1 MVVTSPFAVSLDL
14 HTWLPV
20 AAMVSHG
27 CALGEQARPHRGD
40 GHCQSG
46 IDVTVILH

>member
-27 CALGEQARPHRGD
+27 CALGEQVPAPQGGRAL
-40 GHCQSG
+40 S
-46 IDVTVILH
+46 VV